1 MLRRP
6 VLGLVVV
13 AVAVVL
19 AVAVDEPRVSPGLLG
34 PTHPAA
40 RPSDRSV
47 LPAPVRHRRPKGTGA
62 WRLTRPATDGQIEGY
77 ATRIS
82 VAPGD
87 RVGLRVSTTAS
98 RFRVR
103 AYRFGWYRGGQAH
116 LVWRSRWLAGHH
128 RRPASFARRTTRT
141 VTASWRNSLTVPTDG
156 WPAGAYVLKLVASSG
171 KQAYAPLFVRSRSV
185 AGRVVL
191 VAPVATW
198 QAYNDW
204 GGYSLYTSPP
214 GDHRA
219 YAVSFDR
226 PFDGTGRNV
235 GVGDMLYGVRP
246 VVERAERAG
255 VPLAYLTDLDLAH
268 GPRVLAGARAYVSM
282 GHDEYWTSSMRR
294 TVLDAR
300 RHGTNLVFLGADTE
314 FWRVR
319 LAASPVGRA
328 RVVVGYR
335 WAYQQDPLRADR
347 ERTTA
352 PFAAAPH
359 PQPPEQLTG
368 TRYECYPVD
377 ASYRVTSPHWWGF
390 HGTRVHAGSR
400 FARLVGIE
408 ADRVYPGARTPRPL
422 QVLSSSPYR
431 CKGVPTSAQSVY
443 YTTSSGA
450 GVFTA
455 GTLRWTCALYRTC
468 GAYPVSERTQRF
480 TRRVTAN
487 LLHAFAQGPAGRRHP
502 AHDNLAKYHFS
513 RVRTV
518 PAE

>member
-1 MLRRP
+1 MRHRA

-19 AVAVDEPRVSPGLLG
+19 AVAVDEPRLAAGLLG
-34 PTHPAA
+34 PAHPVA
-40 RPSDRSV
+40 RPSDRSAH
-47 LPAPVRHRRPKGTGA
+47 PPPVRRLAGTDA
-62 WRLTRPATDGQIEGY
+62 WRLTRPATHGQIEGY

-82 VAPGD
+82 VSPGE
-87 RVGLRVSTTAS
+87 RVVLRVSTTS
-98 RFRVR
+98 PRFRVE

-116 LVWRSRWLAGHH
+116 LVWHSPWLAGHH
-128 RRPASFARRTTRT
+128 QAPGSFARRTTRT
-141 VTASWRNSLTVPTDG
+141 VTAPWRDSLTVPTDG

-171 KQAYAPLFVRSRSV
+171 EQSYVPLFVRSTSV

-204 GGYSLYTSPP
+204 GGYSLYTSPAD
-214 GDHRA
+214 DHRA

-226 PFDGTGRNV
+226 PFAGTGGSV
-235 GVGDMLYGVRP
+235 GAGDLLYGVRP
-246 VVERAERAG
+246 VVVQAERAG
-255 VPLAYLTDLDLAH
+255 VPLAYLTDLDLAR
-268 GPRVLAGARAYVSM
+268 GPQVLAGARAYVSM
-282 GHDEYWTSSMRR
+282 GHDEYWTPSMRR
-294 TVLDAR
+294 TVLAAR
-300 RHGTNLVFLGADTE
+300 DHGTNLAFLGADTA
-314 FWRVR
+314 FWRIR
-319 LAASPVGRA
+319 LAASPVGPA

-335 WAYQQDPLRADR
+335 WSYLQDPLRDS

-359 PQPPEQLTG
+359 PQPTEQLTG

-377 ASYRVTSPHWWGF
+377 APYRVTSPHWWGF
-390 HGTRVHAGSR
+390 RGTGVRAGSS

-408 ADRVYPGARTPRPL
+408 ADRVYPGPTTPRPL
-422 QVLSSSPYR
+422 QVLSSSPYS

-455 GTLRWTCALYRTC
+455 GTLRWTCALDRTC
-468 GAYPVSERTQRF
+468 GAYPVSARTQRF
-480 TRRVTAN
+480 VGRVTAN
-487 LLHAFAQGPAGRRHP
+487 LLRAVARGPVGRARPAQ
-502 AHDNLAKYHFS
+502 DNLANYRFS
-513 RVRTV
+513 PVRTV
-518 PAE
+518 PVE